1 MAVTGFSM
9 FVSPKIELIAI
20 GLSIKVDTVTS
31 EAAIRLAWPLMD
43 ISTLNSESL
52 PESVSAMFKAALS
65 VKLASTEFKSLIA
78 LSDVKGYLLLI

>member
-65 VKLASTEFKSLIA
+65 VKLASTEFSSLIA